1 MEELLS
7 AQAPTIERFILD
19 SATFEEWRRRRN
31 KLRDQQS
38 DPTGIRASRKI
49 DPCGV
54 ASMFCA

>member
-38 DPTGIRASRKI
+38 DARPVTN
-49 DPCGV
+49 P
-54 ASMFCA
+54 